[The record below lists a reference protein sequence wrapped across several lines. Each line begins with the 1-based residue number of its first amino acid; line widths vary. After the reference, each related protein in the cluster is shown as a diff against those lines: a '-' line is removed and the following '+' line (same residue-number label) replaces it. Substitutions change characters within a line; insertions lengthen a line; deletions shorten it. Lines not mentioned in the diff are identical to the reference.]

1 MKGKLQQ
8 LQKRRQ
14 TAIINSFLALAFLS
28 IVYNAILLSQRSLPS
43 QQLIPIQ
50 TQDLKALNHYAMY
63 QKIVDEWDDA
73 LTIADGT
80 TSSNLNAPIDALK
93 SVRRAAFELPE
104 PSPCFIT
111 VKNKLVQSMNLT
123 IDLFSNIMANQ
134 IVYRSELNKAT
145 QLQSEAVDK
154 YNQCLIQR

>member
-1 MKGKLQQ
+1 MKGKVQQ
-8 LQKRRQ
+8 LHKRRQ
-14 TAIINSFLALAFLS
+14 TTIINSFLALAFIS
-28 IVYNAILLSQRSLPS
+28 IIYNAILHPQRSQPS

-50 TQDLKALNHYAMY
+50 TPNFKVLNHYAMY
-63 QKIVDEWDDA
+63 QKIFYEWNDA

-93 SVRRAAFELPE
+93 SVRRAAFELPA
-104 PSPCFIT
+104 PSPCIIS

-145 QLQSEAVDK
+145 QLQSEAVGK
-154 YNQCLIQR
+154 YKQCLIQR